1 MYFVTDLYKPYNFSS
16 ETSGS
21 STTENEATEPP
32 FAESKLDVPS
42 APPLAEVNEPLNNTS
57 VDEEL
62 TYTENPLS
70 TRKNLP
76 IATPINGGG
85 GGLMKRLKSINKK
98 YNLK

>member
-1 MYFVTDLYKPYNFSS
+1 VLAIINAPFTLLIAQPFAVLSFKNSCGAVED
-16 ETSGS
+16 
-21 STTENEATEPP
+21 ENC
-32 FAESKLDVPS
+32 AESKLDVPS
-42 APPLAEVNEPLNNTS
+42 APPLAAVNEPFNNTS

-76 IATPINGGG
+76 VANTMNG
-85 GGLMKRLKSINKK
+85 GGLMKKLKSINKK